1 MTNVREAHL
10 DVDSDPSTAGAK
22 DGGREARKFTSK
34 VKELLDRNCRFQPTL
49 PSFSFCLLVITRW
62 RRMMTMRGV

>member
-22 DGGREARKFTSK
+22 GGGRD
-34 VKELLDRNCRFQPTL
+34 VKLEKLHPGLKSYSTAIADFSQPSL
-49 PSFSFCLLVITRW
+49 PFPSAFWSSQ
-62 RRMMTMRGV
+62 GGGG